1 MNNALRLDRA
11 PALAIRHL
19 ASRQRALVGALVA
32 TAFCGGVG
40 GCMLSVE
47 ADVPDIEVTQHDI
60 AFAGVPHAA
69 LLGDLSTSMSFSQ
82 DRPGLDLPKG
92 IDTSAQAVKVE
103 FSAKSGIEDFQFL
116 RALRVTMTPPDSSAE
131 PIELINYERVDG
143 ATVGATLTVPSKN
156 PVNILEQWK
165 ADSAVFNIEMAGTLP
180 EQAWTI
186 DMSVHFVGKLSYKF

>member
-1 MNNALRLDRA
+1 MTRA
-11 PALAIRHL
+11 RRGLL
-19 ASRQRALVGALVA
+19 GALWA
-32 TAFCGGVG
+32 TAFCTSAG

-47 ADVPDIEVTQHDI
+47 ADVPDVEVTEHDI
-60 AFAGVPHAA
+60 AFEGVPHAG
-69 LLGDLSTSMSFSQ
+69 LIGDVSTVLTFSQ

-103 FSAKSGIEDFQFL
+103 FRAKTGIQDFQFL
-116 RALRVTMTPPDSSAE
+116 RVLRVTMTPKDSTAE

-143 ATVGATLTVPSKN
+143 ATPGTTLTVSSKN

-165 ADSAVFNIEMAGTLP
+165 SDSALLSLEMAGTLP
-180 EQAWTI
+180 EQAWSI